1 MSDRQILWLIIIV
14 LALAFLCL
22 LMLFIKRFNNK
33 RRLRSQKEAEQRI
46 IAFLNDSQSSMD
58 QIRSI
63 DLINAFVKLNKEIKL
78 DQETLRRIDKAFA
91 DSGLCKK
98 AIRSLRS
105 FSTIKRKQASSIL
118 SAFDSVDIRK
128 ALVEALKKEKSEHV
142 KIYFLNALKNKID
155 QQVLQAI
162 IDSILGSKRYYQIRI
177 IGILKQHL
185 LSVEAHLQN
194 IFRRPE
200 MEIKEVFVDLT
211 NVYYRPEFKP
221 ILLDELR
228 TIEAFLDGSPNETFS
243 KEKKSR
249 VTRLYYQVL
258 RALANVYDTPLN
270 KPEYL
275 ASQNPEIVKI
285 ATDSFLNV
293 GSMSSI
299 KTILEYADGSDL
311 DLHRAQVITKIL
323 EKNQALYAE
332 VIKLIQSQ
340 ISADQRTLLAQV
352 ISHRIDYLMLKL
364 MNSDKRLL
372 KQMIALMVEKGHTA
386 DLIEFIN
393 QNRVGEMSDLLLQII
408 KPLANQ
414 HPKFRDELGLY
425 AFDDVLTVL
434 DIQRYKPEPA
444 KKSAPIPEI
453 RKTRWLLR
461 ILIISLVFL
470 PVLFVLTHIPSL
482 IENTDYDNFTTY
494 IVFINKF
501 FIGYYLA
508 VNFVYLIVALL
519 SFFRARKQ
527 LKLYRLKNKGFLFEN
542 MMLPSISII
551 APAFN
556 EELSIVESVNSLL
569 NLDYPEFEVIVVN
582 DGSKDKTLRQLIE
595 HFQLERKNVSY
606 VSAIETKAVKA
617 VYQNPYLPSLL
628 VVDKENGGKADALNV
643 GINFSKCE
651 YICGIDADSLLE
663 KDALLSLMSSMLDHD
678 KITIALGGNIVPVNG
693 YTIDMGNIESK
704 QLPKSLLA
712 RLQTIEYLRAFN
724 ISRGG
729 FAGLGSLL
737 IVSGAFGLFEKR
749 ILSEVGGYLTESSLK
764 KGTVGEDMELVV
776 RITRKALEQK
786 LRFRVDYIGNAR
798 CYTEVPENR
807 KSFFKQR
814 NRWQRGLVDILS
826 YHRRMIFNPGY
837 KSPGLIGMGY
847 YFIFEMVGPL
857 FELQAYLAVMLGLI
871 LGILSVEIILLLLLV
886 TMVMGIFMSALS
898 LMISEEDVTSLSAK
912 DVFKLML
919 MAIVENFGWRQLIS
933 LFRVKG
939 FLSSLRETN
948 AWGEMNRVGFA
959 STKPP
964 SK

>member
-434 DIQRYKPEPA
+434 DIQ
-444 KKSAPIPEI
+444 
-453 RKTRWLLR
+453 
-461 ILIISLVFL
+461 
-470 PVLFVLTHIPSL
+470 
-482 IENTDYDNFTTY
+482 
-494 IVFINKF
+494 
-501 FIGYYLA
+501 
-508 VNFVYLIVALL
+508 
-519 SFFRARKQ
+519 
-527 LKLYRLKNKGFLFEN
+527 
-542 MMLPSISII
+542 
-551 APAFN
+551 
-556 EELSIVESVNSLL
+556 
-569 NLDYPEFEVIVVN
+569 
-582 DGSKDKTLRQLIE
+582 
-595 HFQLERKNVSY
+595 
-606 VSAIETKAVKA
+606 
-617 VYQNPYLPSLL
+617 
-628 VVDKENGGKADALNV
+628 
-643 GINFSKCE
+643 
-651 YICGIDADSLLE
+651 
-663 KDALLSLMSSMLDHD
+663 
-678 KITIALGGNIVPVNG
+678 
-693 YTIDMGNIESK
+693 
-704 QLPKSLLA
+704 
-712 RLQTIEYLRAFN
+712 
-724 ISRGG
+724 
-729 FAGLGSLL
+729 
-737 IVSGAFGLFEKR
+737 
-749 ILSEVGGYLTESSLK
+749 
-764 KGTVGEDMELVV
+764 
-776 RITRKALEQK
+776 
-786 LRFRVDYIGNAR
+786 
-798 CYTEVPENR
+798 
-807 KSFFKQR
+807 
-814 NRWQRGLVDILS
+814 
-826 YHRRMIFNPGY
+826 
-837 KSPGLIGMGY
+837 
-847 YFIFEMVGPL
+847 
-857 FELQAYLAVMLGLI
+857 
-871 LGILSVEIILLLLLV
+871 
-886 TMVMGIFMSALS
+886 
-898 LMISEEDVTSLSAK
+898 
-912 DVFKLML
+912 
-919 MAIVENFGWRQLIS
+919 
-933 LFRVKG
+933 
-939 FLSSLRETN
+939 
-948 AWGEMNRVGFA
+948 
-959 STKPP
+959 
-964 SK
+964 